1 MRQGLHPA
9 ARVEHGPAIVDN
21 CAVAAKVPEMLNA
34 ALTNPSPF
42 TTNVYQL
49 ASSCR
54 KEEAWQTQV
63 RGFATYILPKADV
76 LISGIFR
83 FQPNSTFGVGATPE
97 GNSTGLS
104 ANAPTLVNGAA
115 TTVNLVPPGT
125 YFADRINQIDMRFG
139 KIVNFGTKRANFAVD
154 VLNLFNANTGT
165 NFNQNYDANYLN
177 PTQHPEPA
185 LRPVQCDGRLLRISC
200 ALSKSLDGSVYWR
213 LTPSFCSISGFDIGI

>member
-1 MRQGLHPA
+1 MRSGLTLQIGSSTG
-9 ARVEHGPAIVDN
+9 RAIVDN

-42 TTNVYQL
+42 TANVYQL

-54 KEEAWQTQV
+54 KEESWQTQV

-83 FQPNSTFGVGATPE
+83 FQPNSMFGVGASPE

-104 ANAPTLVNGAA
+104 ANAPTIVNGAA

-139 KIVNFGTKRANFAVD
+139 KIFNFGNKRANVAID

-165 NFNQNYDANYLN
+165 MFQQNYDGSTYLN
-177 PTQHPEPA
+177 PTAILNP
-185 LRPVQCDGRLLRISC
+185 RFVRFNVTVD
-200 ALSKSLDGSVYWR
+200 
-213 LTPSFCSISGFDIGI
+213 F